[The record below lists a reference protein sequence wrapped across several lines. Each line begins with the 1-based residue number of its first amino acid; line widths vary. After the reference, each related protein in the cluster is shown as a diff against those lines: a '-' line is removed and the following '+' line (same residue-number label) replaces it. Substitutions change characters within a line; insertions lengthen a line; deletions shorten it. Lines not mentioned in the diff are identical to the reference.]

1 MRKVKKWSKGIAMA
15 AVLLLLTL
23 TVRMDVAYGAI
34 GIDTTQKCSITFD
47 LSGVDKLVFPNESG
61 GYGEQTPGTGENPGE
76 SGGEKPGGETPGESD
91 GEKPGGETPGGSD
104 EQKPGG
110 ETPGGSGEEKP
121 GGETPG
127 GSGEQKPE
135 QPSITQTSPGFEEL
149 LGLKIKVDVYK
160 VADVNVSGKYVAP
173 TEGAAPVSKE
183 LYNALQGNLGSVS
196 SQTTADEWLS
206 MAECAMEIVDGKE
219 NPQSTAHTTLNDPTA
234 GEGMTIDNLST
245 GLYLVTAHDVESAQ
259 YIYSFIPYLVSLPGN
274 NYGQDGA
281 NDDWIYEVEVSLKPS
296 REPRY
301 GDLEIQKTLKTFNST
316 LGGATCIFRIEAEK
330 DGIVYSDVK
339 SIVFDGAGTKSITI
353 AKKIPA
359 GAVVTITEVY
369 SGASYEIISDPEK
382 TQTIIADEAVSVDF
396 TNDYDE
402 RLNGGTSVVNHF
414 TDKAAGD
421 TNPDNTDPDNTNP
434 ENRTPVWEGE
444 QLKDSSAEPQNP
456 KGGAAADEE

>member
-47 LSGVDKLVFPNESG
+47 LSSVDKLVFPNESG
-61 GYGEQTPGTGENPGE
+61 GYGEQTPGTGENPG
-76 SGGEKPGGETPGESD
+76 GEI
-91 GEKPGGETPGGSD
+91 PGGSG

-173 TEGAAPVSKE
+173 TEGKVPVSEE
-183 LYNALQGNLGSVS
+183 LYKALQGSLGSVN

-206 MAECAMEIVDGKE
+206 MAERAMEIVDDKE

-259 YIYSFIPYLVSLPGN
+259 YIYSFTPYLVSLPGN

-369 SGASYEIISDPEK
+369 SGASYEIISDTEK

>member
-47 LSGVDKLVFPNESG
+47 LSSVDKLVFPNESG
-61 GYGEQTPGTGENPGE
+61 GYGEQTPDTGENPGE
-76 SGGEKPGGETPGESD
+76 SGGEKPGGETPGE
-91 GEKPGGETPGGSD
+91 
-104 EQKPGG
+104 
-110 ETPGGSGEEKP
+110 
-121 GGETPG
+121 
-127 GSGEQKPE
+127 SGEQKPE

-149 LGLKIKVDVYK
+149 LGLKIKVDIYK

-173 TEGAAPVSKE
+173 TKGAVPVSEE
-183 LYNALQGNLGSVS
+183 LYKALQGGLGSVS

-219 NPQSTAHTTLNDPTA
+219 NTQSTANTTLNDPTD
-234 GEGMTIDNLST
+234 GKGMTIDDLST
-245 GLYLVTAHDVESAQ
+245 GLYLITAHDVESAQ
-259 YIYSFIPYLVSLPGN
+259 YTYSFTPYLVSLPGN

-281 NDDWIYEVEVSLKPS
+281 NDDWIYHVKVSLKPS

-339 SIVFDGAGTKSITI
+339 SILFDGAGTKSITI

-359 GAVVTITEVY
+359 GAVVTVTEVY

-382 TQTIIADEAVSVDF
+382 TQKIIADEAVSVDF
-396 TNDYDE
+396 TNDYND

-414 TDKAAGD
+414 TDKAAGGAD
-421 TNPDNTDPDNTNP
+421 GDNTAP
-434 ENRTPVWEGE
+434 EGRKPVWEGE
-444 QLKDSSAEPQNP
+444 QLKDSNAEPQNP